1 MDGKSI
7 AKELQGILS
16 CITKARETFESV
28 KHEPDF
34 IGVRAKPMV
43 SLMIEACN
51 YIESNTKQLI
61 TQVRLK
67 V

>member
-7 AKELQGILS
+7 TKELQGVLS
-16 CITKARETFESV
+16 CVAKAKVTFESI

-43 SLMIEACN
+43 GLMIEACN
-51 YIESNTKQLI
+51 YIESNTKQLM